1 MISSYVTIVDTWRR
15 RKRIISAEFSIL
27 QTEYPVIP
35 AVIFPLQTSPFEF
48 IIALGSVLGIWY
60 GFSAIHLDPV
70 QHYLPNSVS
79 HSMDRTGEKKLNSIS
94 SKLSDISS
102 NRTFGL
108 MRLSNQECK
117 QLLHTNHFHQ
127 SIVIEMGIKQVTLS
141 KGRRERERDREMK
154 PEHVYPT
161 HEGATV
167 NVTFSM
173 RRRSNKIEI
182 LF

>member
-1 MISSYVTIVDTWRR
+1 MNEHHCNSECSKNNANVSPMISSYVTIVDTWRR

-108 MRLSNQECK
+108 MRLSNQECNTSSFYT
-117 QLLHTNHFHQ
+117 QIIST
-127 SIVIEMGIKQVTLS
+127 S
-141 KGRRERERDREMK
+141 
-154 PEHVYPT
+154 
-161 HEGATV
+161 
-167 NVTFSM
+167 
-173 RRRSNKIEI
+173 